1 MFKKDFMLQLA
12 SVTGVVK
19 VILIIL
25 LIYYGV
31 KILSRIFAP
40 LLLKFI
46 TKKAEQRFGEQF
58 GGFRNPNP
66 KQTKNEGEITI
77 DKMPNNKTS
86 NKNVGEYVDYE
97 EVE

>member
-1 MFKKDFMLQLA
+1 MLQLA

-31 KILSRIFAP
+31 KILSRLFAP
-40 LLLKFI
+40 ILLKFI
-46 TKKAEQRFGEQF
+46 TKKAEQQF
-58 GGFRNPNP
+58 GGFRNPP
-66 KQTKNEGEITI
+66 PPKNEGEITI
-77 DKMPNNKTS
+77 DKMPNNKSS

>member
-1 MFKKDFMLQLA
+1 MLQLA

-31 KILSRIFAP
+31 KILSRLFAP
-40 LLLKFI
+40 ILLKFI

-58 GGFRNPNP
+58 GGFRNP
-66 KQTKNEGEITI
+66 QQAKNEGEITI
-77 DKMPNNKTS
+77 DKMPDNKSS

>member
-1 MFKKDFMLQLA
+1 MLQLA

-58 GGFRNPNP
+58 GGFRNPNSKHKQP
-66 KQTKNEGEITI
+66 KKNEGEISI
-77 DKMPNNKTS
+77 DKMPDNKTS

-97 EVE
+97 DVD

>member
-1 MFKKDFMLQLA
+1 MYKNDFMLQLA

-25 LIYYGV
+25 LIYYGI

-40 LLLKFI
+40 ILLKFL
-46 TKKAEQRFGEQF
+46 TKKAEQRFGDQF
-58 GGFRNPNP
+58 GGYKKPEKP
-66 KQTKNEGEITI
+66 KNEGEITI
-77 DKMPNNKTS
+77 DKMPESKTS
-86 NKNVGEYVDYE
+86 SKDVGEYVDYE

>member
-1 MFKKDFMLQLA
+1 MLQLA

-31 KILSRIFAP
+31 KILSRLFAP
-40 LLLKFI
+40 ILLKFI

-58 GGFRNPNP
+58 GGFRNPP
-66 KQTKNEGEITI
+66 PQKNEGEITI
-77 DKMPNNKTS
+77 DKMPNNKSS

>member
-1 MFKKDFMLQLA
+1 MLQLA

-46 TKKAEQRFGEQF
+46 AKKAEQRFGDQF
-58 GGFRNPNP
+58 GGFHNQQQ
-66 KQTKNEGEITI
+66 KQPTTKEGKITI
-77 DKMPNNKTS
+77 DKMPENRSS

-97 EVE
+97 EID